1 MVEPTLRTGC
11 LQEMFIYQTP
21 AGDFY
26 SGQILQP
33 GEVEKVGTHHKCVL
47 GIKCSDLSLIN
58 TVEPRKIL
66 ASIGTLILEKRNR
79 K

>member
-47 GIKCSDLSLIN
+47 GIKCSDFKCNKYSG
-58 TVEPRKIL
+58 
-66 ASIGTLILEKRNR
+66 A
-79 K
+79 